1 MAVKS
6 MFLKRYN
13 IILGF
18 TFLLLASCATKQVNH
33 VPGFEV
39 IYHDPNLSHAQN
51 VLKLVYF
58 NRYSSDAR
66 FATTDWQN
74 NLEQA
79 DGQYFAKQAN
89 IRSSA
94 VSKQLRRNVNLDT
107 TRPFDQPNIISWV
120 EVPTLADYG
129 TSDYRKMV
137 HASASTYILS
147 SLDADVESTYDEAKP
162 SASVEFR
169 GRLCV
174 DVQSKLHA
182 NKIRN
187 GEWIGS
193 GQDVTC
199 FINFK
204 HEIVRPV
211 LQEDWVPEGIT
222 LDRNKKYVVVRT
234 RLANFEAYLY
244 SKRLNNSYTFFPPK
258 RTTHK
263 RGRSITTGK
272 STPFMVNGDNIY
284 LFVKPYENQEARV
297 SANAWVTGNKL
308 P

>member
-1 MAVKS
+1 
-6 MFLKRYN
+6 MFLFRSLTV
-13 IILGF
+13 ISVSLMLFIG
-18 TFLLLASCATKQVNH
+18 CATKKVEH
-33 VPGFEV
+33 VPGFEIV
-39 IYHDPNLSHAQN
+39 YHDADSSNAQN

-66 FATTDWQN
+66 FSTSDWQASIEESHTGDYFS
-74 NLEQA
+74 EQA
-79 DGQYFAKQAN
+79 S

-94 VSKQLRRNVNLDT
+94 VSKQLRTNVNLDT

-120 EVPTLADYG
+120 EVPSLGDYG
-129 TSDYRKMV
+129 SSSYRQTVYENTTS
-137 HASASTYILS
+137 YILS
-147 SLDADVESTYDEAKP
+147 SLDADVESDFDNTNA
-162 SASVEFR
+162 SASVEF
-169 GRLCV
+169 GGKLCV
-174 DVQSKLHA
+174 DVQSRLHT
-182 NKIRN
+182 NKIRE

-204 HEIVRPV
+204 HELIRPV
-211 LQEDWVPEGIT
+211 LKEDWVPAGVT
-222 LDRNKKYVVVRT
+222 LSPGKTYVIVRT

-244 SKRLNNSYTFFPPK
+244 SKMLTNSYTFFPSK

-272 STPFMVNGDNIY
+272 STPFMVNNEDIY
-284 LFVKPYENQEARV
+284 LFVKPYEKHEAKIK
-297 SANAWVTGNKL
+297 AIDWVTGNKL